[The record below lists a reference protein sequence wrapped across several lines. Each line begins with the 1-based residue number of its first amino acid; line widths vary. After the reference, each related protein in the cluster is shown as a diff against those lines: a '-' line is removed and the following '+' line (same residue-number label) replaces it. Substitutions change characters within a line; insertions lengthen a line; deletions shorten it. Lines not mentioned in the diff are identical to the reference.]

1 MNEEALVQTR
11 HELDDWMDDWKVV
24 TIAQDSSVATTR
36 QAREEN
42 TLDHDTASHLA
53 DLAANGSTVAIAHR
67 PSVQCIMG
75 QQVLK
80 GHLPERQHS

>member
-11 HELDDWMDDWKVV
+11 HELDDWKVV

-36 QAREEN
+36 QAREN

-67 PSVQCIMG
+67 PPVQCIKG

-80 GHLPERQHS
+80 GHVPERQHS